1 MVKRFLVPLFY
12 RLNSIF
18 LNINSKKLSIG
29 RSCVISRDSSFD
41 SNVNILD
48 YCRIFNSRVSS
59 YSYVAPY
66 SIMID
71 CSVGKY
77 TSIGPG
83 CRIGLGIHPVNELS
97 TSPYLY
103 NDNLFQ
109 KKNNS
114 DFQNVIIGNDVWIG
128 ANVLI
133 MGGVTIGHGA
143 VIGAGAVVT
152 KSLPPYSISIG
163 VPAKTVKYRFDDK
176 TINDLLR
183 TPWWDLE
190 HDIIMRHKQDF
201 RSVEKYLKY
210 GEID

>member
-1 MVKRFLVPLFY
+1 M
-12 RLNSIF
+12 
-18 LNINSKKLSIG
+18 
-29 RSCVISRDSSFD
+29 
-41 SNVNILD
+41 LD
-48 YCRIFNSRVSS
+48 YCRIFNSKVSS

-103 NDNLFQ
+103 NDNIFK

-152 KSLPPYSISIG
+152 KNLPPYSISIG
-163 VPAKTVKYRFDDK
+163 VPAKTVKYRFDDS

-183 TPWWDLE
+183 KPWWDLE
-190 HDIIMRHKQDF
+190 HDIIIRHKQDF
-201 RSVEKYLKY
+201 RCVEKYLKY
-210 GEID
+210 GEVD